1 MENWEIVRPVF
12 FFYLSCDQTW
22 AFIKILTIIREWYGK
37 FSMIKKQGRVQDGK
51 FSMIGRQGRVQDGK
65 FSKIGRQGRVQDGKF
80 PKIGR
85 DGTRTIIL
93 IV

>member
-1 MENWEIVRPVF
+1 
-12 FFYLSCDQTW
+12 
-22 AFIKILTIIREWYGK
+22 
-37 FSMIKKQGRVQDGK
+37 MIKK
-51 FSMIGRQGRVQDGK
+51 QGRVQDGK

>member
-1 MENWEIVRPVF
+1 MLKKYNIKPENIEIMEIDNDP
-12 FFYLSCDQTW
+12 DQTW
-22 AFIKILTIIREWYGK
+22 AFIKILTMIREWYGK
-37 FSMIKKQGRVQDGK
+37 FSMIKK
-51 FSMIGRQGRVQDGK
+51 QGRVQDGK

>member
-1 MENWEIVRPVF
+1 MRLRLVVRVCNI
-12 FFYLSCDQTW
+12 LSVGEAVMAQCAYQSRTCRQTW
-22 AFIKILTIIREWYGK
+22 AFIKILTMIREWHGK
-37 FSMIKKQGRVQDGK
+37 FSMIKK
-51 FSMIGRQGRVQDGK
+51 QGRVQDGK

-80 PKIGR
+80 SKIGR